1 MTVIQQQRLIGATL
15 VALLVAVLA
24 WLVLASVDTQETNTS
39 QEPDEP
45 IVFEPV
51 VEPISDEIAVTEA
64 GDNASESAA
73 EDLETPAQQSETK
86 VVIPAQNIEN
96 QSSIDEALTSTNSVA
111 KPEKQTAPEDS
122 TTSDELTALAEELDT
137 AEAESAPE
145 SDPQPQT
152 NDSKP
157 TETTN
162 TSQEGDDSGDSK
174 QWVIQLGSF
183 SKSENAQSLQRQM
196 QASDYEAV
204 IEEAEIDG
212 RKIYRVRLP
221 ADDDRARLEQIA
233 DELAESQGLKPQILT
248 VNP

>member
-24 WLVLASVDTQETNTS
+24 WVVLASVDTQESNTS

-51 VEPISDEIAVTEA
+51 VEPISDETAVTDG
-64 GDNASESAA
+64 GDNTSESTPV
-73 EDLETPAQQSETK
+73 EPETPAQQSETK
-86 VVIPAQNIEN
+86 VVIPAQNIGN
-96 QSSIDEALTSTNSVA
+96 QSSIDDALTSTNSVA
-111 KPEKQTAPEDS
+111 KPEEQTRPEDS
-122 TTSDELTALAEELDT
+122 TTSDELTALAEELDAAET
-137 AEAESAPE
+137 ASTQKSES
-145 SDPQPQT
+145 QQQT

-162 TSQEGDDSGDSK
+162 TSQEGDDSGETK

-183 SKSENAQSLQRQM
+183 SKSENAQSLQRQL
-196 QASDYEAV
+196 QDSDYEAV

-212 RKIYRVRLP
+212 RTIYRVRLP
-221 ADDDRARLEQIA
+221 ADDDRDRLEQMVA
-233 DELAESQGLKPQILT
+233 ELAESQGLAPQILT